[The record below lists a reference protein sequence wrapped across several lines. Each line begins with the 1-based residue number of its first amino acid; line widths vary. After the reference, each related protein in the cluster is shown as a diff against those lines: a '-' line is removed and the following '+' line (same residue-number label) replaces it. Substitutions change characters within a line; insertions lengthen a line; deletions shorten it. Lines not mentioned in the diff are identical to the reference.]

1 MELWWNLKDQN
12 FLGCEELTMA
22 RKPMK
27 KVKKSA
33 RNYRKNPKSK
43 AKKARYDTKYNST
56 PTRKKY
62 RAKLQKERRDR
73 GIDGKGG
80 KDVSHKK
87 GGGTTVESPSKNR
100 ARNRSK
106 K

>member
-1 MELWWNLKDQN
+1 
-12 FLGCEELTMA
+12 MA

-33 RNYRKNPKSK
+33 QNYRKNPKSK
-43 AKKARYDTKYNST
+43 AKKAAYDTAYHST

-62 RAKLQKERRDR
+62 RAKLQKKRRDK

-80 KDVSHKK
+80 EDVSHEK
-87 GGGTTVESPSKNR
+87 GGGTTMESPSKNR
-100 ARNRSK
+100 GRNRGK